1 MLSEASVLTAPML
14 IAIGGLSGSGKSTL
28 ARALAPCLHAVVFR
42 SDVIRKEL
50 MGVAETV
57 RLGPGGYTREMTE
70 QVYDT
75 LFDRA
80 RKALAP
86 DTPASAGQT
95 VILDAVFSKQHER
108 ERAEALARDTGVR
121 FCGLWLEVP
130 SSLAA
135 SQIEGRSGDASDATV
150 RVREMQEQRL
160 ETPILWKHLQ
170 GAALSPDAFAELG
183 LQHILLP

>member
-1 MLSEASVLTAPML
+1 MSPESVQIAPLL

-28 ARALAPCLHAVVFR
+28 ARALAPRLQAIVLR

-50 MGVAETV
+50 MGVAETE

-80 RKALAP
+80 QKALVP
-86 DTPASAGQT
+86 DAPASAGQT

-108 ERAEALARDTGVR
+108 ERAEALARDAGVP
-121 FCGLWLEVP
+121 FYGLWLEVP

-135 SQIEGRSGDASDATV
+135 SRIEGRSGDASDATV

-160 ETPILWKHLQ
+160 ETPILWEHLR
-170 GAALSPDAFAELG
+170 GPELSLEALMEKIF
-183 LQHILLP
+183 QII